1 MIFKKRK
8 MSLNNEKENI
18 NLMERKNIDMLILYR
33 SLYILKKK
41 FELYKSQI
49 NQIYQDNK
57 KKSTNLLVLPIS
69 NIPQILKNIMMIA

>member
-1 MIFKKRK
+1 
-8 MSLNNEKENI
+8 MSLNYEKENL
-18 NLMERKNIDMLILYR
+18 NLMERKNIDMLILY
-33 SLYILKKK
+33 LYILKKK

-49 NQIYQDNK
+49 NQIYQENK

>member
-1 MIFKKRK
+1 
-8 MSLNNEKENI
+8 
-18 NLMERKNIDMLILYR
+18 MLILYR